1 MIVGQ
6 GDYRYEVAEG
16 WEQIP
21 SGWHHGDVA
30 DVATDSEDRVYV
42 FNRSEHPVIVYDR
55 SGKFLT
61 SWGEGVFSNPHGIT
75 IVGDVV
81 YCVDDGDHTVRKLTL
96 DGKLLQTLGTPNQP
110 SDTGYDKS
118 VPGSLRTIKRVAGPF
133 NRPTRLS
140 VAPNGE
146 LYVSDGYGNA
156 QIHRFTSQ
164 GELIASWGAP
174 GDGPGQFN
182 LPHSVFVH
190 TDGRVFIS
198 DRENDRVQIFSLTGE
213 LLDIWTNMNRPGD
226 LFIDADN
233 RVYIG
238 ELYWTEGATSLSGRV
253 WPEHRDARLSVR
265 DIDGKVLSTWGGPE
279 PCAIDGFSSPHGLWV
294 DRHGDV
300 YVAEVTL
307 TALGRLGQYKPTC
320 HSLLKFVRV

>member
-16 WEQIP
+16 WEQLP

-30 DVATDSEDRVYV
+30 DVATDSQDRVYV
-42 FNRSEHPVIVYDR
+42 FNRSEHPLIVYDR
-55 SGKFLT
+55 GGKFLT

-75 IVGDVV
+75 IVDDVV
-81 YCVDDGDHTVRKLTL
+81 YCVDDGDHTVRKFTL
-96 DGKLLQTLGTPNQP
+96 DGQLLQTLGTPNQP

-118 VPGSLRTIKRVAGPF
+118 VPGSLRTITRLAGPF

-140 VAPNGE
+140 AAPNGE

-156 QIHRFTSQ
+156 QIHRFTSA
-164 GELIASWGAP
+164 GELIDSWGAP

-190 TDGRVFIS
+190 TDGRVFVS
-198 DRENDRVQIFSLTGE
+198 DRENDRVQIFSPTGE
-213 LLDIWTNMNRPGD
+213 LLDIWTNLNRPGD
-226 LFIDADN
+226 LFIDAES

-238 ELYWTEGATSLSGRV
+238 ELYWTEGVTSLAGRV

-265 DIDGKVLSTWGGPE
+265 DIDGRVISIWGGPD
-279 PCAIDGFSSPHGLWV
+279 PTASDGFSSPHGLWV

-307 TALGRLGQYKPTC
+307 TALGRLGLYTPTC